1 MEEKHDLLI
10 RGLKKEWIEI
20 LKKECEDDDTSLNRK
35 LRKIIKDYVE
45 EKQTNDRWTVY
56 GDSS

>member
-1 MEEKHDLLI
+1 MEEKHDFLI

-45 EKQTNDRWTVY
+45 EKQTNDR
-56 GDSS
+56 